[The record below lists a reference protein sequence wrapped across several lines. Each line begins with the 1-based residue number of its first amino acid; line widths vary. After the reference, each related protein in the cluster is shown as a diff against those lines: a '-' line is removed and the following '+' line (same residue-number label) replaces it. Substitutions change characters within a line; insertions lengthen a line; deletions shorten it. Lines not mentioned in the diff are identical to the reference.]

1 MRTTE
6 RGNFLLL
13 QSRLGRNIKVRNG
26 KAKAF
31 VVQKHRASRLHY
43 DLRLEDEN
51 GALKSWA
58 VPKGPTLDPAIKRL
72 AVLVEDHPYDY
83 LLFEGTIP
91 EGNYGAGT
99 VIVWD
104 HGTYRSERKILDQ
117 FKEGKI
123 SFELEGK
130 KLAGRF
136 TLIRTRNENQW
147 LLIKAN
153 DRYAPLGDD
162 LTSSNPYS
170 VLSKKTNEDFEQ
182 GSRRKLISA
191 RGAIRVRGNGST
203 SNLDSIS
210 SQKENTKPE
219 P

>member
-1 MRTTE
+1 M
-6 RGNFLLL
+6 
-13 QSRLGRNIKVRNG
+13 
-26 KAKAF
+26 
-31 VVQKHRASRLHY
+31 
-43 DLRLEDEN
+43 EDEN

-72 AVLVEDHPYDY
+72 AVLVEDYPDDY

-104 HGTYRSERKILDQ
+104 DGTYRLERKILDQ

-130 KLAGRF
+130 KLAGCF

-147 LLIKAN
+147 LLVKNN
-153 DRYAPLGDD
+153 DRTL
-162 LTSSNPYS
+162 L
-170 VLSKKTNEDFEQ
+170 
-182 GSRRKLISA
+182 
-191 RGAIRVRGNGST
+191 
-203 SNLDSIS
+203 
-210 SQKENTKPE
+210 
-219 P
+219 